1 MNWQIHWSVAKIK
14 REKVPETL
22 EHLWRSSHK
31 LFRRDG
37 REHKMCKKYKLDG
50 TNQ

>member
-22 EHLWRSSHK
+22 EQNVEVITQTVPPQWALAR
-31 LFRRDG
+31 
-37 REHKMCKKYKLDG
+37 
-50 TNQ
+50 